1 MNFLAIDSTG
11 HFSSVGIFEI
21 INKKP
26 ILIDSNF
33 NFLSEN
39 NNKPI
44 NKLISQ
50 LMRANQIENLEY
62 IAISLG
68 PGSFTKIRTSLAFA
82 KGLSFGLKAP
92 LIGVNG
98 FQKLFEVGKSLN
110 KKNTGLLIA
119 CDTFRKSAF
128 VSLQNIRKKCFDNE
142 IEIFSVDEIENMKNI
157 KTYASINVLGDL
169 SSLVSKHLKNNGFKV
184 SEEVQTYGYKETGL
198 TAMVNIA
205 LKIKKN
211 NDNFNLKPI
220 YISAPLTNERKNKI

>member
-21 INKKP
+21 MNKKP
-26 ILIDSNF
+26 ILIDSKY

-39 NNKPI
+39 KNKPI

-50 LMRANQIENLEY
+50 LLWANQIENLEF

-82 KGLSFGLKAP
+82 KGISLGLKSP

-98 FQKLFEVGKSLN
+98 FQKLFEVGKSLS
-110 KKNTGLLIA
+110 KKDTSLLIA

-128 VSLQNIRKKCFDNE
+128 VSLQNTRKKSFDNQ
-142 IEIFSVDEIENMKNI
+142 IEIFSVDDIGNMKNI
-157 KTYASINVLGDL
+157 KAQSNIYVLGDL
-169 SSLVSKHLKNNGFKV
+169 SSQVSKHLKNNGFNV
-184 SEEVQTYGYKETGL
+184 FEEVQTYGYKETGL
-198 TAMVNIA
+198 TALVNIA
-205 LKIKKN
+205 LKIKK
-211 NDNFNLKPI
+211 K
-220 YISAPLTNERKNKI
+220 